1 MFSTTP
7 DFARRVAPAL
17 LFGLATVTACAPASA
32 STASPDVVPMKAAPT
47 HPASPAVADTGLV
60 RVSGS
65 ARIDVATDRA
75 RLRFAMETEGAS
87 AADAADKNAAQL
99 NAVLAA
105 VRPVV
110 GNAGTVETSGYS
122 LSPVYS
128 TPERGGAP
136 RITGYRIQN
145 QVLVTLTDVDRVGS
159 VLDAAVRA
167 GANRVSELSFF
178 ASDPRPARLQA
189 IREATARAREEAEV
203 LAAALGGQ
211 LGEALD
217 VNVSGGSSFP
227 DMARFRG
234 AEMAMADTPIEPGT
248 QAVSVTVNLT
258 FRLEGPP
265 R

>member
-1 MFSTTP
+1 MLTNTA
-7 DFARRVAPAL
+7 DFARRLAPAL
-17 LFGLATVTACAPASA
+17 ALGVTTLTACAPASA
-32 STASPDVVPMKAAPT
+32 RAASPDVVPMESAAAP
-47 HPASPAVADTGLV
+47 HRSAAAVDTGVV

-87 AADAADKNAAQL
+87 AADAADTNAAQL

-110 GNAGTVETSGYS
+110 GTAGTVETSGYA
-122 LSPVYS
+122 LNPVYS
-128 TPERGGAP
+128 NPERGGAP

-145 QVLVTLTDVDRVGS
+145 QVLVTLTDVDRVGP

-203 LAAALGGQ
+203 LAEALGGR

-217 VNVSGGSSFP
+217 VNVSGGTSFP
-227 DMARFRG
+227 EMALFRG

-248 QAVSVTVNLT
+248 QSVSVTVNLT

>member
-1 MFSTTP
+1 MFSITP
-7 DFARRVAPAL
+7 DFARRIAPAL
-17 LFGLATVTACAPASA
+17 VLGLAAVTACAPASA
-32 STASPDVVPMKAAPT
+32 STAPPEVVPMKSAPT
-47 HPASPAVADTGLV
+47 RPASPAVVDTGVV

-87 AADAADKNAAQL
+87 ASDAADKNAEQL

-110 GNAGTVETSGYS
+110 GTAGTVETSGYS
-122 LSPVYS
+122 LNPVYS
-128 TPERGGAP
+128 SPERGGAP

-145 QVLVTLTDVDRVGS
+145 QVLVTLTDVDRVGP

-227 DMARFRG
+227 EMARFRG

>member
-7 DFARRVAPAL
+7 DFARRIAPTLLLGVATL
-17 LFGLATVTACAPASA
+17 TACAPASA
-32 STASPDVVPMKAAPT
+32 STSPPEVVPMKSAPT
-47 HPASPAVADTGLV
+47 HPASPAVVDTGVV

-65 ARIDVATDRA
+65 ARINVATDRA
-75 RLRFAMETEGAS
+75 RLRFAMETEGTS

-99 NAVLAA
+99 NAVLEA

-110 GNAGTVETSGYS
+110 GTAGTVETSGYS
-122 LSPVYS
+122 LNPVYS
-128 TPERGGAP
+128 NPERGGAA

-145 QVLVTLTDVDRVGS
+145 QVLVTLTDVDRVGP

-227 DMARFRG
+227 EMARFRG